1 LNVRLLIAK
10 EVKVNTH
17 IFKIIL
23 LSIVLLSGCASVEP
37 YNYGPLKQAAPRSIL
52 VLPPINSSVEVS
64 APYTY
69 LSTVTKPL
77 AEKGYYVFPV
87 SVVDTFLKENGLPTP
102 AEMHGITLDK
112 IDEIIGADAVLYVD
126 IQDWGQKFQVLS
138 SVTVVRGNVKLV
150 SVKTGEL
157 LWEAPINAEYNP
169 DNNSSGGLVGA
180 LVGAVVSQIVGEIS
194 DNTPQ
199 VARMANNIA
208 FNSAKRG
215 LLNGPYKLKKATNK

>member
-1 LNVRLLIAK
+1 M
-10 EVKVNTH
+10 NTH

>member
-1 LNVRLLIAK
+1 M
-10 EVKVNTH
+10 NTH
-17 IFKIIL
+17 IFNVAL
-23 LSIVLLSGCASVEP
+23 LSFVLLSGCASIEP

-52 VLPPINSSVEVS
+52 VLPPMNSSVEVS

-87 SVVDTFLKENGLPTP
+87 SVVDNFLKENGLPTP
-102 AEMHGITLDK
+102 VEMNGIGLDK
-112 IDEIIGADAVLYVD
+112 IDEIIGADAVLYVH

-138 SVTVVRGNVKLV
+138 SVSVVQGSVKLV
-150 SVKTGEL
+150 SVKTGKL
-157 LWEAPINAEYNP
+157 LWEAPINAQYNP
-169 DNNSSGGLVGA
+169 NDNSGGGLLGDLV
-180 LVGAVVSQIVGEIS
+180 VAVVSQIAGEIS

-199 VARMANNIA
+199 VARMANNMA

-215 LLNGPYKLKKATNK
+215 LLNGPYKNVKSSN

>member
-1 LNVRLLIAK
+1 M
-10 EVKVNTH
+10 NTH

-157 LWEAPINAEYNP
+157 LWEAPINAEYSPN
-169 DNNSSGGLVGA
+169 NNSSGGLVGA

>member
-1 LNVRLLIAK
+1 
-10 EVKVNTH
+10 VNTH

-157 LWEAPINAEYNP
+157 LWEAPINAEYSPN
-169 DNNSSGGLVGA
+169 NNSSGGLVGA

>member
-1 LNVRLLIAK
+1 VNIHNFKVVIVSIA
-10 EVKVNTH
+10 
-17 IFKIIL
+17 
-23 LSIVLLSGCASVEP
+23 SIVFLSGCVTVEP

-52 VLPPINSSVEVS
+52 VLPPMNSSVEVS

-69 LSTVTKPL
+69 LSTVTRPL

-87 SVVDTFLKENGLPTP
+87 SVVDIFLKENGLPTP
-102 AEMHGITLDK
+102 AEMNGIALDK

-138 SVTVVRGNVKLV
+138 SVTVVQGNVRLV

-157 LWEAPINAEYNP
+157 LWEAPINAQYNP
-169 DNNSSGGLVGA
+169 NNNSDGGLLGA
-180 LVGAVVSQIVGEIS
+180 LVVAVVSQIAGEIT

-199 VARMANNIA
+199 VARMANNMA

-215 LLNGPYKLKKATNK
+215 LLNGPYKIEKSSNQ